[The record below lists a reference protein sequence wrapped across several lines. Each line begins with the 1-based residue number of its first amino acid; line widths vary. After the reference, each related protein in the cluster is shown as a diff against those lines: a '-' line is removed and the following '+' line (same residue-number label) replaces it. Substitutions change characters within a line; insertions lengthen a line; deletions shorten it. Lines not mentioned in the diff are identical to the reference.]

1 MSEFVYRGPDGQ
13 PINKENYEKWAET
26 YDFPQ
31 IPDEA
36 KEAGAYL
43 KDKNGNITKID
54 ITKEEFYDS
63 TAMKKIVEELSVD
76 SEQIEI
82 IFTDTSEKIEAY
94 EHADDNFYYD
104 NEVSCKC
111 ILNLPNVKDIGAGAL
126 ENQVHISEIYIN
138 DTDDIKIGEGAFSRC
153 AALEHVHLP
162 EQLKEIP
169 DKLFAYDYRLDR
181 LKIPQETERI
191 GNEIFEYC
199 EMLSFAH
206 IPRNVK
212 EIGDRTFLGCSN
224 ICDISFL
231 YNNSLETI
239 GNQTFEECGVDNNM
253 NPLILPDSVTNIGYK
268 TFSGMTADI
277 SVSKETLKNISI
289 EKTFEGYLNGMT
301 SIDGK
306 ELINEIEDVA
316 NDEHSELEG
325 TGIIPADRVSI
336 DSYPSGFMAHENVK
350 IDNFDQFK
358 SFMTKTPAKEL
369 ENYRN
374 EVVEAVH
381 KVICSPR
388 MDYDGSVRQMLENI
402 SIKGIANIVNKC
414 PDEKELKNIGV
425 DAIFKELTKENE
437 YKLKGIKLLDKL
449 PEMEKDK
456 VQEAMDSIQNAQK
469 SLNVHS
475 FDGTADLRGMDIP
488 DKILEVK
495 EEMTQN
501 VLGPDAFGNTNN
513 LGNIKLLEKLA
524 LEEIDLS
531 NERRVDDDAFAE
543 YTNLKKIK
551 LSDDLESIG
560 CNAFRDCKSIT
571 NLFIPD
577 SVENIGNGAF
587 AGCENLCEIDASEKL
602 LANIDIDSV
611 FEGTGLDM
619 DKMHAIADN
628 YREEHQQE
636 FDDMDD
642 IENEDIDDE
651 DHDDL

>member
-13 PINKENYEKWAET
+13 PINKENYEKWIET

-54 ITKEEFYDS
+54 ITKEDFYDS

-104 NEVSCKC
+104 NEISCKC
-111 ILNLPNVKDIGAGAL
+111 TLNLPNVKDIGAGAL

-153 AALEHVHLP
+153 AALKHVHLP

-169 DKLFAYDYRLDR
+169 DKLFAYDYRLDK

-191 GNEIFEYC
+191 GNETFEYC
-199 EMLSFAH
+199 EILSFAH

-289 EKTFEGYLNGMT
+289 EKTFEGYLNGIT
-301 SIDGK
+301 SIDSK

-336 DSYPSGFMAHENVK
+336 DSYPSGFMVHENVK

-358 SFMTKTPAKEL
+358 SFMIKTPAKEL

-388 MDYDGSVRQMLENI
+388 MDYDGSVRQMLENT

-414 PDEKELKNIGV
+414 SDEKELFSTCLLLKISGLMQYLKN
-425 DAIFKELTKENE
+425 
-437 YKLKGIKLLDKL
+437 
-449 PEMEKDK
+449 
-456 VQEAMDSIQNAQK
+456 
-469 SLNVHS
+469 
-475 FDGTADLRGMDIP
+475 
-488 DKILEVK
+488 
-495 EEMTQN
+495 
-501 VLGPDAFGNTNN
+501 
-513 LGNIKLLEKLA
+513 
-524 LEEIDLS
+524 
-531 NERRVDDDAFAE
+531 
-543 YTNLKKIK
+543 
-551 LSDDLESIG
+551 
-560 CNAFRDCKSIT
+560 
-571 NLFIPD
+571 
-577 SVENIGNGAF
+577 
-587 AGCENLCEIDASEKL
+587 
-602 LANIDIDSV
+602 
-611 FEGTGLDM
+611 
-619 DKMHAIADN
+619 
-628 YREEHQQE
+628 
-636 FDDMDD
+636 
-642 IENEDIDDE
+642 
-651 DHDDL
+651 